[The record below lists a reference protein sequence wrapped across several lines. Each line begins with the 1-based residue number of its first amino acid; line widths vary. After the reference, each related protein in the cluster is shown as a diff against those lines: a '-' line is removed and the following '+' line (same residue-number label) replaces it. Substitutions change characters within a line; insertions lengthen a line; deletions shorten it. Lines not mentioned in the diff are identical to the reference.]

1 MAAQSPSALET
12 ALKLLSIRSRSRRE
26 LKQALAR
33 KGFGEGL
40 QDAALARLTEL
51 GYLDDVRFARER
63 AGSLLRNGRLG
74 PRAVIHRLCA
84 HGLSQEEAGRA
95 LAEAQAASG
104 ITPLDSARGLLQR
117 KGLFGRALPAKEM
130 ARAERMLRSRGFTES
145 TIEAVLGSPL
155 DPELQG
161 G

>member
-1 MAAQSPSALET
+1 MGQAVTAKLESSATEFSDEQKRYLE
-12 ALKLLSIRSRSRRE
+12 
-26 LKQALAR
+26 
-33 KGFGEGL
+33 GFMSGI
-40 QDAALARLTEL
+40 QI
-51 GYLDDVRFARER
+51 
-63 AGSLLRNGRLG
+63 GRLG

-84 HGLSQEEAGRA
+84 HGLSREEASRA
-95 LAEAQAASG
+95 LAEAQSALG

-130 ARAERMLRSRGFTES
+130 ARAERMLRTRGFTES